1 MPQTQTDKQ
10 KWEGGGCG
18 GGSAFDKDSF
28 KRASQR
34 ADSHF
39 GSPNHKT
46 ALTLMANIYSDQT
59 TLRNASEGRLAE
71 I

>member
-10 KWEGGGCG
+10 KWGGGG
-18 GGSAFDKDSF
+18 AAFDKDSF
-28 KRASQR
+28 KRAWQR
-34 ADSHF
+34 ADSCADSHF

-59 TLRNASEGRLAE
+59 TPRAQRL
-71 I
+71 

>member
-10 KWEGGGCG
+10 KWEG

-28 KRASQR
+28 KRASQRADSR